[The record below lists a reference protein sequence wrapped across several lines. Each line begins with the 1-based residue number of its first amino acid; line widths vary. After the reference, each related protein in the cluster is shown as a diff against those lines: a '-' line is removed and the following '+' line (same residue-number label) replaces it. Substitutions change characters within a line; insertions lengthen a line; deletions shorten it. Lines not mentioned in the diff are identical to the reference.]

1 MQNTNFFLCFLAQFM
16 TFLQLLPCQDIG
28 HKDILNGFSWW
39 WSISWNNGSICK
51 IWTHNHCKL
60 AQYLHI
66 IQTLLWEPLV
76 LWSYKKIASKY
87 LSRRTVE
94 HNLCNLSHFQTAI
107 TYVGT
112 GWIVGFQ
119 FSCWAE
125 VSEEKN
131 IWFKPKQNF
140 SNFLEMQKDWNYL
153 FSVLNY
159 LILLKCFR
167 SSRLPVKWKVSFQSE
182 SPGVPS
188 AFREVWLH

>member
-51 IWTHNHCKL
+51 IWTHNYCKL
-60 AQYLHI
+60 APYLHI
-66 IQTLLWEPLV
+66 VRILPQEPLI
-76 LWSYKKIASKY
+76 LWSYKKITNKK

-94 HNLCNLSHFQTAI
+94 HNLCNFSHFQAAI
-107 TYVGT
+107 TCVKT

-125 VSEEKN
+125 VSNKKN

-140 SNFLEMQKDWNYL
+140 SDFLEMWKGRNYL
-153 FSVLNY
+153 FSVSNY

-167 SSRLPVKWKVSFQSE
+167 SCRLPVKWKMFQSE
-182 SPGVPS
+182 SLNVPS
-188 AFREVWLH
+188 VFKEVWLP